1 MPSHVTDC
9 AAQDTTIAGVSTT
22 QSAPSSASQTTL
34 SLTSLPAN
42 QVQAQTIVLA
52 AVREAGT
59 SPRARVLT
67 DGVDTSGL
75 DVEALEQTLS
85 ALGYTAGLDEVVRLH
100 SRGLGEVTAAT
111 LLVVGTGTD
120 LELAAQADA
129 DAVAL
134 GGTRAGVL
142 ARAAARAV
150 RELAGTDSAVLA
162 LPAADASDLEAVAR
176 GAAAGGYSWAG
187 RVPAPTAALTEA
199 VIATSLAG
207 EAAEQALARAS
218 ILGGALRL
226 TRDLVNEPPNRLT
239 PQTFTELAQRVAQD
253 YSLDIE
259 VLDEVALAEGGFGGI
274 VGVGQGSVHPPR
286 LVRVS
291 WVPEAAAR
299 RVALIGKGITFD
311 SGGLSLKPPASMP
324 EMKSDMAGAATV
336 LATVVAA
343 ARLGLEVRVD
353 AWLALAEN
361 MPTTDAQRPSDIV
374 SMYGGTTVEITNT
387 DAEGRLVMADALA
400 RAVED
405 EPDAVL
411 DVATLT
417 GAQIVALGE
426 RVSGV
431 MGTPALRQAVTEA
444 AVAAGEAFWAMPL
457 PEHLRANLDSPF
469 AQLRNASVGNRAG
482 GMLVAGLFLREF
494 VGQVPWAHLDV
505 AGPAFN
511 DKSAWGGVPVGSTG
525 TGVATLVELL
535 RSMAC

>member
-1 MPSHVTDC
+1 M
-9 AAQDTTIAGVSTT
+9 DTIIAEVSTIP
-22 QSAPSSASQTTL
+22 SAPSRACQTVL
-34 SLTSLPAN
+34 SLSELPASRTE
-42 QVQAQTIVLA
+42 VRTLVLA
-52 AVREAGT
+52 AASCTDDAPGAE
-59 SPRARVLT
+59 SRARVLT

-75 DVEALEQTLS
+75 DVEALEGAL
-85 ALGYTAGLDEVVRLH
+85 ADLGYTAGLDAVLRLPAQ
-100 SRGLGEVTAAT
+100 GLGEVAAPS
-111 LLVVGTGTD
+111 LLVVGTGQG
-120 LELAAQADA
+120 LERAEDAAS

-134 GGTRAGVL
+134 GSTRSGVL

-150 RELAGTDSAVLA
+150 RELAGTDTAVLA

-176 GAAAGGYSWAG
+176 GAASGGYSWAA
-187 RVPAPTAALTEA
+187 RVPAATAPLGEA
-199 VIATSLAG
+199 VIPSGLTGSEG
-207 EAAEQALARAS
+207 EQALARAS
-218 ILGGALRL
+218 VLGGALRL

-239 PQTFTELAQRVAQD
+239 PQAFAQLAQELADEAGLEV
-253 YSLDIE
+253 E
-259 VLDEVALAEGGFGGI
+259 VLDEAALAEGGFGGI

-291 WVPEAAAR
+291 WVPASPSR
-299 RVALIGKGITFD
+299 RVALIGKGVTFD

-336 LATVVAA
+336 LATVLAA
-343 ARLGLEVRVD
+343 VGLRLDVRVD

-361 MPTTDAQRPSDIV
+361 MPTADAQRPSDIV
-374 SMYGGTTVEITNT
+374 TMYGGTTVEITNT

-417 GAQIVALGE
+417 GAQIVALGD

-431 MGTPALRQAVTEA
+431 MGTPSLRQAVTEA

-469 AQLRNASVGNRAG
+469 ARLRNASVGSRAG

-505 AGPAFN
+505 AGPAYN
-511 DKSAWGGVPVGSTG
+511 EKSAWGGVPVGGTG
-525 TGVATLVELL
+525 AGVATLVELL
-535 RSMAC
+535 RSMAR